1 MSKISLKHSG
11 GNVVSLNSP
20 TSAPT
25 SADVA
30 FKLPNQDGS
39 ANEVLK
45 TDGSGN
51 LSFGA
56 ASTATSARTIGS
68 TITLSN
74 QSNVDFTGFSSSI
87 TRFEIHVNALSPSG
101 DNNWGVRI
109 GTGGSV
115 DTSGY
120 VAQAG
125 YFGDSS
131 SNQRGQVS
139 HSSGFYT
146 HGLAANNY
154 SNNGIFRFF
163 RIASTENKWYCRAD
177 IEEYN
182 NPNFWFYING
192 YRNLS
197 GAIDIIRVLPIAG
210 TFDSG
215 HLRLVTY
222 AD

>member
-1 MSKISLKHSG
+1 MSQIKLLHSG
-11 GNVVSLNSP
+11 GNGVIVA
-20 TSAPT
+20 APASNPASDIT
-25 SADVA
+25 
-30 FKLPNQDGS
+30 FKLPQADGS
-39 ANEVLK
+39 ANEFLK

-51 LSFGA
+51 LSFSA
-56 ASTATSARTIGS
+56 VTATSKRTIGS

-87 TRFEIHVNALSPSG
+87 TRFEIHVNALSCSG

-146 HGLAANNY
+146 HGLAAASY

-163 RIASTENKWYCRAD
+163 RIASTENKWYCRTD
-177 IEEYN
+177 LEEYN
-182 NPNFWFYING
+182 NPNFWWYING

-197 GAIDIIRVLPIAG
+197 GAIDIIRLLPIAG